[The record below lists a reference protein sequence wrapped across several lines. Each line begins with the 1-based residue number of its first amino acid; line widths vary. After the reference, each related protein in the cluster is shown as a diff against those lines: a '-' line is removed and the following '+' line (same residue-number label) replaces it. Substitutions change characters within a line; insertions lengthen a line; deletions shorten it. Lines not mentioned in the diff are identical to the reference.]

1 MRKGYFFWLCIIA
14 LPVQAEIYKC
24 EINGQIEFS
33 GQPCAEDAERI
44 ELKVRQPS
52 VKAIAEQKARTESFQ
67 EESKFSDIDSL
78 NRKNDALE
86 AQITALEKERQT
98 VLADMREKTYR
109 VDNDTIG
116 TREQGLFKRMQAV
129 GSDYDRK
136 LDRLRQQVYENDLK
150 IEQLHEQ

>member
-1 MRKGYFFWLCIIA
+1 
-14 LPVQAEIYKC
+14 
-24 EINGQIEFS
+24 
-33 GQPCAEDAERI
+33 
-44 ELKVRQPS
+44 

-78 NRKNDALE
+78 NRQNDALE